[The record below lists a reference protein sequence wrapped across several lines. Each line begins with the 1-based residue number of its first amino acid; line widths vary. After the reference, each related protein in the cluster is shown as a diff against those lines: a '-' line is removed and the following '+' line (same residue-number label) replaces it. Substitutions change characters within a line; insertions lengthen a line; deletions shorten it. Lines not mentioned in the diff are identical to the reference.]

1 MLLKNH
7 EISQYGVVVFRGTSL
22 DDKAHIEFARR
33 FGDLDDIKPYLAAG
47 RKNRLKYD
55 ELFDVSNVE
64 DDGSLVDPN
73 GPRGQAN
80 KVRGSF
86 SLFQLLHCTVGTWP
100 HSNISGQL
108 SIPRRLQ
115 LQPSPSWLFSLACT

>member
-1 MLLKNH
+1 
-7 EISQYGVVVFRGTSL
+7 VVFRGTTL

-33 FGDLDDIKPYLAAG
+33 FGELDDIKPYLAEG
-47 RKNRLKYD
+47 RKNRLQYD

-86 SLFQLLHCTVGTWP
+86 YLLYLLSCTIATFTYRK
-100 HSNISGQL
+100 ILGQL
-108 SIPRRLQ
+108 PFPCRLE
-115 LQPSPSWLFSLACT
+115 LQPLPSWLFSPACTRAAATW